1 VQHSVER
8 KIEEFTMLFIPML
21 YLDAMLEMYE
31 ANLSTWLAKREPV
44 IIMLEEEPRAA

>member
-8 KIEEFTMLFIPML
+8 KIGEFMLFIPML